1 MISGRVK
8 GPMCISSSLHPSSWP
23 SGTVPTPG
31 GGCKVLSASLPP
43 MKSVSDQK
51 ASSLTR
57 ARALLAVCTAV
68 TLVIMALIFWMSA
81 QEGGD
86 SSSMS
91 DAIAQLLIN
100 MFFPAYDAWQP
111 DVQADF
117 FSTLTHIVR
126 KAAHMAEYALLA
138 ASAALTLLQERRVRK
153 LERGECPE
161 VACGGRPALWRRV
174 LAGWAIAS
182 AYAATDEFHQLFVP
196 GRSALVS
203 DVAIDAAGAAIG
215 ALIVLAVKQ
224 GFSPNLWQKFHF
236 VRRTSEAPPDEQSG
250 ISATGGGEPQSGG
263 SHR

>member
-1 MISGRVK
+1 ME
-8 GPMCISSSLHPSSWP
+8 
-23 SGTVPTPG
+23 PTP
-31 GGCKVLSASLPP
+31 KPTST
-43 MKSVSDQK
+43 
-51 ASSLTR
+51 SLTR

-68 TLVIMALIFWMSA
+68 TLAIMALIFWMSA

-138 ASAALTLLQERRVRK
+138 ASAALTVLQQGRVRE

-161 VACGGRPALWRRV
+161 GARGGRPALRRPDIWRRV
-174 LAGWAIAS
+174 LAGWIIAS

-203 DVAIDAAGAAIG
+203 DVAIDAFGAAIG

-224 GFSPNLWQKFHF
+224 GFSPNLWQKSHF
-236 VRRTSEAPPDEQSG
+236 VRRTSEAPLDEQSG